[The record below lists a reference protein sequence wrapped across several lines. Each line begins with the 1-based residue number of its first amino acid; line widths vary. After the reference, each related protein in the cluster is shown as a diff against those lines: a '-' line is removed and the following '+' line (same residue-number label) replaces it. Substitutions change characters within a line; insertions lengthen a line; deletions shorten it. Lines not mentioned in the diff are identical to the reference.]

1 MENSTSDD
9 TWGGFNGTVSEID
22 VQMTQS
28 EFEYWNQMLFTGTLN
43 GATDPHALANPTDSF
58 IETPQSIQNLAANNQ
73 EPSSNPD
80 NELFPTGQPAPQIHT
95 LPLEDSSVIQDIKK
109 E

>member
-1 MENSTSDD
+1 MENSASDD
-9 TWGGFNGTVSEID
+9 TWGLFNGTMSE
-22 VQMTQS
+22 MTPS
-28 EFEYWNQMLFTGTLN
+28 DIEYWNQMFFPGTLN
-43 GATDPHALANPTDSF
+43 GATDPHTLANPTDS
-58 IETPQSIQNLAANNQ
+58 IDTPQNIQNLAANNQ